1 MSYTGSW
8 RIRGLT
14 GEVRLWVLVARRW
27 TMLWRKFMQG
37 AILLLMMNLLGRIP
51 VGVIILRNSSRKW
64 AMGERTKILGRM
76 VVIGEHF
83 IVCLVEINIP
93 GEVWEGSDVFIL
105 QRGKTMEDTRF
116 IWEMEMATCCF
127 HLVPHTVRCH
137 GVLELFQVKV

>member
-1 MSYTGSW
+1 M
-8 RIRGLT
+8 
-14 GEVRLWVLVARRW
+14 
-27 TMLWRKFMQG
+27 
-37 AILLLMMNLLGRIP
+37 
-51 VGVIILRNSSRKW
+51 GV
-64 AMGERTKILGRM
+64 RTKILGQM

-83 IVCLVEINIP
+83 IVCLVEINIS
-93 GEVWEGSDVFIL
+93 GEVWECSDVFIL